1 MRDIVLEELRH
12 FIKKYF
18 NKTGICSHI
27 MTTRLLT
34 RFWFLWIV
42 MNAFRGL
49 ISCHLSYYGLR
60 VHRRVTSASIQHHWR
75 PTDWSDLG
83 HSLRQTFMK
92 HINKYSNTSHIYSYN
107 TIALHS
113 AISQDLL
120 KVYYYYYFV
129 RNSIVNI
136 DLCPKYD
143 RIPIKA
149 STTECVAI
157 SQCKPKFK
165 VQLYDDLLKVRFRFN
180 INYSFR
186 RKNFKNVFLNK

>member
-1 MRDIVLEELRH
+1 MNTWYRSGRVAPFYQKI
-12 FIKKYF
+12 F
-18 NKTGICSHI
+18 NKTGIYSDI
-27 MTTRLLT
+27 TLNDYWLLT
-34 RFWFLWIV
+34 RFWFLRIV
-42 MNAFRGL
+42 MNAFRGF

-60 VHRRVTSASIQHHWR
+60 VHRWDTSVSIQHHWR

-107 TIALHS
+107 TNALHS

-120 KVYYYYYFV
+120 KLYYYYYYFV

-136 DLCPKYD
+136 LSIDLCPKYD

-149 STTECVAI
+149 YTSESVALLR
-157 SQCKPKFK
+157 CK
-165 VQLYDDLLKVRFRFN
+165 L
-180 INYSFR
+180 
-186 RKNFKNVFLNK
+186 